1 MPSEGIDVANLQ
13 NRIEWLTKDCEDYK
27 NKLKVMS
34 DLFGELS
41 YEYNNCSRQLEV
53 MSKNNDRKFNF
64 ILKLQDFYKENDR
77 MSKKQFNEI
86 LKKYLF

>member
-1 MPSEGIDVANLQ
+1 MPSEGIDVANLR

-27 NKLKVMS
+27 NKLKVIS

-53 MSKNNDRKFNF
+53 SNKNNERKLNL
-64 ILKLQDFYKENDR
+64 ILEIQDFYKENDR
-77 MSKKQFNEI
+77 MSKKQFMELLNKN
-86 LKKYLF
+86 L